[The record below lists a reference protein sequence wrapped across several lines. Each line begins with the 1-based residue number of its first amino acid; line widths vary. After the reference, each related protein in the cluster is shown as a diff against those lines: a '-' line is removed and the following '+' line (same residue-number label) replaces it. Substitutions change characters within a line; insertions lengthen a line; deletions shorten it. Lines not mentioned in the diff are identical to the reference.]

1 MNEHVALPLTEAH
14 PVSTTNAL
22 RAPSSVQR
30 RGRANRQMIA
40 WVLLLAAVLG
50 ACAVWLM
57 SRAGS
62 TVSYASA
69 PVDRGAI
76 TRTVIATGM
85 VNPVL
90 TVTVGSYVSGVI
102 QEVLCDFNTQVKK
115 GQVCARI
122 DPRPFQS
129 QVDQNKANLDVA
141 KAQLDKDNASL
152 TYAQLNYQRN
162 EQLAKRQ
169 AVTQDVADS
178 AKSAQDQAQAQ
189 VAVDQATI
197 EQRQAALEAAQL
209 NLDYTEI
216 TSPVDGIVVL
226 RNVTLGQTVAA
237 SFQTPTVFLIA
248 QDLTKMQVDTNSSES
263 DIGSIKEGERAIF
276 TVDAFPSLNF
286 EGAVAQVRVA
296 PQTVQNVVTYDVVVQ
311 VSNADFALKPGMTA
325 SVRIVVDE
333 RKNAIRVPNQA
344 LRFRPSTTLALPVP
358 PIRTGG
364 QAAGVA
370 ANGSGDRSEGKVWV
384 LRDGQPQPIVV
395 TTGLDDGRYTEILT
409 GEIKPGDQVITGED
423 QALPSSTQSQ
433 PRLRL

>member
-1 MNEHVALPLTEAH
+1 MNEQVKLPLLESA
-14 PVSTTNAL
+14 AL
-22 RAPSSVQR
+22 LAPSSAER
-30 RGRANRQMIA
+30 RGRAKRQVVA
-40 WVLLLAAVLG
+40 WLVLLALVLG
-50 ACAVWLM
+50 AGGVWLM

-62 TVSYASA
+62 TVSYATA

-129 QVDQNKANLDVA
+129 QVDQAKANLDVA
-141 KAQLDKDNASL
+141 KAQLDKDNAGL
-152 TYAQLNYQRN
+152 TYAQLSYQRN

-197 EQRQAALEAAQL
+197 EQREAALEAAQL

-216 TSPVDGIVVL
+216 MSPVDGIVVL

-276 TVDAFPSLNF
+276 TVDAFPSRNF

-296 PQTVQNVVTYDVVVQ
+296 PQTVQNVVTYDVVVR
-311 VSNADFALKPGMTA
+311 VDNPDLALKPGMTA

-333 RKNAIRVPNQA
+333 RKDAIRVPNQA
-344 LRFRPSTTLALPVP
+344 LRYRPSGTLGSPAAV
-358 PIRTGG
+358 RTGG
-364 QAAGVA
+364 QTAGVA
-370 ANGSGDRSEGKVWV
+370 AHRSSGDRSEGKVWV
-384 LRDGQPQPIVV
+384 LRHGQPQPIVI
-395 TTGLDDGRYTEILT
+395 TAGLDDGRYTEILS
-409 GEIKPGDQVITGED
+409 GEVKPGDQVITGEE
-423 QALPSSTQSQ
+423 QALQSSTPSQ